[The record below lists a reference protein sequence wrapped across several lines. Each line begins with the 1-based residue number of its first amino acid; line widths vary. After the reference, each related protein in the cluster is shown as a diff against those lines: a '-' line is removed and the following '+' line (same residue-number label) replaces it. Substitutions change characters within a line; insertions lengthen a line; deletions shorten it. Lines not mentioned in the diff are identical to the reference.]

1 MYNFIFNL
9 IFINLFIKT
18 VKTENFIKNFNDG
31 WHSPQ
36 KDKIITSS
44 TTNTKDVQELELII
58 NQIQRLI
65 NQTEENLILS
75 SSFYSPLDPLVSAR
89 KLWSEHVYS
98 FPKAKQIATSA
109 YISIELTKILKG
121 NNKFSNVLYSKN
133 QHIINNILQK
143 YCYKEENEEE
153 NCEMSSPYRKID
165 GRCNNSQKPLLGS
178 TFSPFQRLLEA
189 DYSDGISEPRK
200 SSSSSKKFSS
210 SISLPNVRLLSNLLF
225 REPKAIKLN
234 FPPTTANSLI
244 AHWSALIHTDLV
256 HIGSSQLI
264 TEHGENRLIP
274 CCALENGLGAPDIEQ
289 HLFHPECYSINLSI
303 DDPKF
308 RGLIN
313 CFDYSRTLPSPRSEN
328 CSLGLREQLNQ
339 ATSFLDA
346 SFLYGSLDEQTN
358 SLRSFKN
365 GKLISSRENGPNS
378 LSKELPPTLEMLK
391 NGGKSQK
398 LIWNNYFCPSGNFG
412 ICFGGGNVQINFLP
426 SLTALNTIFLRQHN
440 SIATHLFKLNKDWT
454 DEQLFQESR
463 RIIIAQLQIIT
474 FNEWL
479 PLIIGKENW
488 IQFKLDVFNDE
499 NGYILSENPTTLNE
513 YATTVG
519 LFFFTMFESKFAHL
533 EPNGI
538 SSMEKPLSEWMYE
551 PSSLMF
557 SQRIDGIL
565 RFLLNR
571 PTFPSGLYMT
581 SELRDK
587 FLSQNNPNGL
597 DLAAIILQMGRDHG
611 IAGYN
616 LWREYCGLSKI
627 YEWKDLEEII
637 FEPKRIIPIISKY
650 FRKPQDV
657 DLFILGLAEKP
668 SKGSL
673 LGPTFGC
680 LLTKQFLKTKNG
692 DRLFVDNLGQ
702 PWSFN
707 EQQINELKKTTL
719 AQLICSNT
727 EIEAIQPRAFEI
739 TDSFDNYPISCNST
753 IISGPDW
760 SVWKGE
766 EALIQMPFTSSLV
779 KKAIELGV
787 ERAMERRRR
796 EARNISFYKKNKLN
810 NDDSL
815 FAYAQMMRPKREAIS
830 MGRRGHVL
838 LEATK
843 MLLKGDPQLG
853 DSSFIREMDPQV
865 LQQLLPKLD
874 ITSMLSSIEP
884 FINSIEHK
892 GILSECLPRDL
903 PCDHTSP
910 YRTYSGWC
918 NNLRFPHYGAAFNTL
933 KHLMPPVYEDKID
946 IPRSIAVS
954 GAPLPSARAISNAI
968 HIDRN
973 FEHKKFT
980 HMVMQFGQILDHE
993 LTHSPVERGPND
1005 EILNCTHCD
1014 SPKTL
1019 SEHCMPLSIPD
1030 NDPFFPKIDE
1040 NGEPRCLPFARSLLG
1055 QLTLGY
1061 RNQLNQLTSF
1071 IDASVIYG
1079 STHCEAPLLRTFEG
1093 GRLNSTN
1100 LGHFNPEALPQGDQE
1115 QDCRPLFPCF
1125 IAGDERNSHQ
1135 PGLTTLHIIFLREH
1149 NRIARQLQEINPNWN
1164 DEKIYQ
1170 ETRKIIGAIFQHIV
1184 YREYLPKLI
1193 GQKEMIKHD
1202 LLPKSSGYY
1211 TNYDPN
1217 CDASISHPFAT
1228 AAFRFGHTLI
1238 RRYFPRLDPRYKNYS
1253 LPIDLVENF
1262 NNMEEIYNERA
1273 GGFESILLG
1282 LIGTK
1287 AMAFDRHIT
1296 DAVRN
1301 HLFGIRGLP
1310 LSGFDLIALN
1320 ILRARDHGVQTYNSF
1335 REFCGL
1341 TRARNWADLNNEM
1354 DQTTI
1359 EALQSVYESYED
1371 IDLFPGLISE
1381 RPMPGAL
1388 MPPTMACIISE
1399 QFQRLKRC
1407 DRFYYEN
1414 DVPEVRF
1421 SLEQLTEIRKI
1432 QFGSIFCQNVP
1443 LLKRIQ
1449 PDVFSLPDQLSN
1461 TQIPCKDF
1469 PRMDLT
1475 KWMERSVCLIGNSQV
1490 VRGSTKLKSPCVKCT
1505 CTIEG
1510 PKCKAIKIISC
1521 ANLLDNFLISEI
1533 REDGACMM
1541 QCGQQ
1546 IK

>member
-1 MYNFIFNL
+1 
-9 IFINLFIKT
+9 
-18 VKTENFIKNFNDG
+18 
-31 WHSPQ
+31 
-36 KDKIITSS
+36 
-44 TTNTKDVQELELII
+44 
-58 NQIQRLI
+58 
-65 NQTEENLILS
+65 
-75 SSFYSPLDPLVSAR
+75 
-89 KLWSEHVYS
+89 
-98 FPKAKQIATSA
+98 
-109 YISIELTKILKG
+109 
-121 NNKFSNVLYSKN
+121 
-133 QHIINNILQK
+133 
-143 YCYKEENEEE
+143 
-153 NCEMSSPYRKID
+153 
-165 GRCNNSQKPLLGS
+165 
-178 TFSPFQRLLEA
+178 
-189 DYSDGISEPRK
+189 
-200 SSSSSKKFSS
+200 
-210 SISLPNVRLLSNLLF
+210 
-225 REPKAIKLN
+225 
-234 FPPTTANSLI
+234 
-244 AHWSALIHTDLV
+244 
-256 HIGSSQLI
+256 
-264 TEHGENRLIP
+264 
-274 CCALENGLGAPDIEQ
+274 
-289 HLFHPECYSINLSI
+289 
-303 DDPKF
+303 
-308 RGLIN
+308 
-313 CFDYSRTLPSPRSEN
+313 
-328 CSLGLREQLNQ
+328 
-339 ATSFLDA
+339 
-346 SFLYGSLDEQTN
+346 
-358 SLRSFKN
+358 
-365 GKLISSRENGPNS
+365 
-378 LSKELPPTLEMLK
+378 
-391 NGGKSQK
+391 
-398 LIWNNYFCPSGNFG
+398 
-412 ICFGGGNVQINFLP
+412 
-426 SLTALNTIFLRQHN
+426 
-440 SIATHLFKLNKDWT
+440 
-454 DEQLFQESR
+454 
-463 RIIIAQLQIIT
+463 
-474 FNEWL
+474 
-479 PLIIGKENW
+479 
-488 IQFKLDVFNDE
+488 
-499 NGYILSENPTTLNE
+499 
-513 YATTVG
+513 
-519 LFFFTMFESKFAHL
+519 
-533 EPNGI
+533 
-538 SSMEKPLSEWMYE
+538 
-551 PSSLMF
+551 
-557 SQRIDGIL
+557 
-565 RFLLNR
+565 
-571 PTFPSGLYMT
+571 
-581 SELRDK
+581 
-587 FLSQNNPNGL
+587 
-597 DLAAIILQMGRDHG
+597 
-611 IAGYN
+611 
-616 LWREYCGLSKI
+616 
-627 YEWKDLEEII
+627 
-637 FEPKRIIPIISKY
+637 
-650 FRKPQDV
+650 
-657 DLFILGLAEKP
+657 
-668 SKGSL
+668 
-673 LGPTFGC
+673 
-680 LLTKQFLKTKNG
+680 
-692 DRLFVDNLGQ
+692 
-702 PWSFN
+702 
-707 EQQINELKKTTL
+707 
-719 AQLICSNT
+719 
-727 EIEAIQPRAFEI
+727 
-739 TDSFDNYPISCNST
+739 
-753 IISGPDW
+753 
-760 SVWKGE
+760 
-766 EALIQMPFTSSLV
+766 
-779 KKAIELGV
+779 
-787 ERAMERRRR
+787 
-796 EARNISFYKKNKLN
+796 
-810 NDDSL
+810 
-815 FAYAQMMRPKREAIS
+815 
-830 MGRRGHVL
+830 
-838 LEATK
+838 
-843 MLLKGDPQLG
+843 
-853 DSSFIREMDPQV
+853 
-865 LQQLLPKLD
+865 
-874 ITSMLSSIEP
+874 
-884 FINSIEHK
+884 
-892 GILSECLPRDL
+892 
-903 PCDHTSP
+903 
-910 YRTYSGWC
+910 
-918 NNLRFPHYGAAFNTL
+918 
-933 KHLMPPVYEDKID
+933 MPPVYEDKID

-1040 NGEPRCLPFARSLLG
+1040 NGEPRCLPFAR
-1055 QLTLGY
+1055 Y

-1079 STHCEAPLLRTFEG
+1079 STHCEAPLLRTFDG

-1193 GQKEMIKHD
+1193 GQKEMIRHD

-1388 MPPTMACIISE
+1388 MPPTMACIIAE

-1414 DVPEVRF
+1414 DVPE
-1421 SLEQLTEIRKI
+1421 
-1432 QFGSIFCQNVP
+1432 NVP

-1469 PRMDLT
+1469 PKMDLT

-1510 PKCKAIKIISC
+1510 PKCRAIKIISC

-1533 REDGACMM
+1533 REDGACMVSFLTLYNF
-1541 QCGQQ
+1541 
-1546 IK
+1546 ILILNFYPDAVWTTD